1 MVGTRESV
9 SQSFPRGCGTKITP
23 LFVILTICM
32 VLQLAFFFFF
42 QWEAKRIGFHL
53 PEMNPVLQ
61 KYAPQLFQSTS
72 STTSSSSSSSS
83 DDPED
88 CSATRV
94 FVPLCGKTVDMAY
107 LTSMAEVVGVEGIKT
122 ALEEFQLEQPDLQ
135 IELQP
140 GIQNGFER
148 FVGTKITLL
157 KGDFFELTTEDT
169 NGSFDVIYDRA
180 SMVAIQPELRSS
192 YVDVLGRLLS
202 KGGKILLVVLDRRG
216 TEEAIKKGPPF
227 SIPEATV
234 LEFYE
239 GLDWVESVTLLEQQ
253 DTLTEDKKEQGPF
266 QGLDQL
272 LETVYIIEAK
282 K

>member
-9 SQSFPRGCGTKITP
+9 SHIQESAEQKFI
-23 LFVILTICM
+23 ILTICM
-32 VLQLAFFFFF
+32 ALRLLFFFFFF

-61 KYAPQLFQSTS
+61 KYAPQLFQSS
-72 STTSSSSSSSS
+72 STTSSSS

-135 IELQP
+135 IEHQP

-148 FVGTKITLL
+148 FVGTKIMLL

-253 DTLTEDKKEQGPF
+253 DTLTEGQKEQGPF

-272 LETVYIIEAK
+272 LETVYLIEAK